1 MTITNTEKLY
11 HQLHYCTNLL
21 HRGHGLKEGHGRSGV
36 HRGQGRIMSLLRT
49 NDGISQRALAELLHI
64 RPPSLS
70 EVLDKLETTG
80 LIERRQH
87 ETDKRVSNVFITPK
101 GREAAMEVETTR
113 RNQAN
118 EMFAGLSASE
128 QENLSELLGKL
139 ITTLETKAGDEDD
152 SNLDHHGGAH
162 HCHKPGEQ
170 GHEYGRHAR
179 HGGGRHGHHHKDGSH
194 HCNCKNKSEEV

>member
-21 HRGHGLKEGHGRSGV
+21 HRGHGPREGHGRSGA

-70 EVLDKLETTG
+70 EVLDKLEIAG

-87 ETDKRVSNVFITPK
+87 ETDKRVSNVFMTAK
-101 GREAAMEVETTR
+101 GRETALEVETAR
-113 RNQAN
+113 RNQAI
-118 EMFAGLSASE
+118 EMFAGLSDTE
-128 QENLSELLGKL
+128 QENLSALLGKL
-139 ITTLETKAGDEDD
+139 ISTLEPKVGDEGEPDT
-152 SNLDHHGGAH
+152 DHHHRGEH
-162 HCHKPGEQ
+162 HCHKPGEE

-179 HGGGRHGHHHKDGSH
+179 HGGGRSCSCDHTSK
-194 HCNCKNKSEEV
+194 K

>member
-1 MTITNTEKLY
+1 MTITHTEKLY

-21 HRGHGLKEGHGRSGV
+21 HRGHGPREGQGRNGA

-70 EVLDKLETTG
+70 EVLDKLESSG

-87 ETDKRVSNVFITPK
+87 ESDKRVSNVFMTAK
-101 GREAAMEVETTR
+101 GRETAAEVETAR
-113 RNQAN
+113 RGQADA
-118 EMFAGLSASE
+118 MFAGLSGDE
-128 QENLSELLGKL
+128 QENLSALLGKL
-139 ITTLETKAGDEDD
+139 ISTLEPKAGDGDD
-152 SNLDHHGGAH
+152 EHHGRDHHHRGEH
-162 HCHKPGEQ
+162 HCHNPGEE

-179 HGGGRHGHHHKDGSH
+179 HGSKERGCGCDHRS
-194 HCNCKNKSEEV
+194 KNKSEDTSD

>member
-1 MTITNTEKLY
+1 MTITHTEKLY

-21 HRGHGLKEGHGRSGV
+21 HRGHGPRDGQVRGGA

-87 ETDKRVSNVFITPK
+87 ESDKRVSNVFMTAK
-101 GREAAMEVETTR
+101 GRETAVEVETAR

-118 EMFAGLSASE
+118 EMFAGLSEEE
-128 QENLSELLGKL
+128 QANLSTLLGKL
-139 ITTLETKAGDEDD
+139 ISTLESKAGDGDD
-152 SNLDHHGGAH
+152 EHHHHRGEH
-162 HCHKPGEQ
+162 HCHEHGEH
-170 GHEYGRHAR
+170 GHEHGRHAR
-179 HGGGRHGHHHKDGSH
+179 HGGHRERSCGCDHHS
-194 HCNCKNKSEEV
+194 KNKGEEASE